1 MSKTTMANANLTRRA
16 LIGGATATLA
26 SAARP
31 ASAQTTAKTF
41 VLVAGAAGGGWQWR
55 RVADRLEKRGCK
67 VFAPTLTGLGERSH
81 LLSKDVGLDTHVA
94 DIVNVV
100 RWESLEG
107 ICLVARSYAGW
118 PCGAALD
125 QIGDKVASVVWLD
138 AFKPEDGRAL
148 IDLVAA
154 SARQTYDDATANGE
168 LGMPLAPRL
177 STASVNP
184 RDESFLRAKLTPH
197 PIATYMQ
204 TLRYGGGLE
213 RIAKKTYVR
222 LPDFPNPSFDRAYAA
237 CKGDTSWSTAEL
249 ADCGHYAMFDAPDR
263 LAELLLKAA

>member
-1 MSKTTMANANLTRRA
+1 MMRSNLTRRA
-16 LIGGATATLA
+16 ALAGGAIAA
-26 SAARP
+26 VGSVARP
-31 ASAQTTAKTF
+31 ARAQVATKTF

-55 RVADRLEKRGCK
+55 RVADRLERQGCK

-81 LLSKDVGLDTHVA
+81 LLSKDVGLDTHITDV
-94 DIVNVV
+94 VNVV

-107 ICLVARSYAGW
+107 ICLVAHSYAGW

-125 QIGDKVASVVWLD
+125 RVGDKVASVVWLD

-148 IDLVAA
+148 IDLVVT
-154 SARQTYDDATANGE
+154 SARQTYEDAAANGE
-168 LGMPLAPRL
+168 LGMPLPPRL

-184 RDESFLRAKLTPH
+184 RDQTFLTAKLTPQ

-204 TLRYGGGLE
+204 TLHYGGGLE

-222 LPDFPNPSFDRAYAA
+222 LPAFPNPLFDKAFAA
-237 CKGDTSWSTAEL
+237 CKADKSWSTAEL
-249 ADCGHYAMFDAPDR
+249 ADCGHYAMFDAPER
-263 LAELLLKAA
+263 LAALLLHAA

>member
-1 MSKTTMANANLTRRA
+1 MPDPNLTRRA
-16 LIGGATATLA
+16 ALAGGAMAA
-26 SAARP
+26 VAGVARP
-31 ASAQTTAKTF
+31 VHAQIARKTF

-55 RVADRLEKRGCK
+55 RVADLLEHRGCK

-81 LLSKDVGLDTHVA
+81 LLSKDVGLDTHVT

-100 RWESLEG
+100 RWESLEA
-107 ICLVARSYAGW
+107 ICLVAHSYAGW

-125 QIGDKVASVVWLD
+125 QVGDKVASVVWLD

-154 SARQTYDDATANGE
+154 SARHAYGDAAAHGE
-168 LGMPLAPRL
+168 LGMPLPASL
-177 STASVNP
+177 STAVVNP
-184 RDESFLRAKLTPH
+184 RDEAILRAKLTPQ
-197 PIATYMQ
+197 PIATYLQ
-204 TLRYGGGLE
+204 TLRYSGGLE

-237 CKGDTSWSTAEL
+237 CKADPSWSTVEF
-249 ADCGHYAMFDAPDR
+249 ADCGHYAMFDAPER
-263 LAELLLKAA
+263 LAALLLKAG

>member
-1 MSKTTMANANLTRRA
+1 MMRSNLTRRA
-16 LIGGATATLA
+16 ALAGGAIAAVA
-26 SAARP
+26 SVAQPVRAQ
-31 ASAQTTAKTF
+31 SAAKTF
-41 VLVAGAAGGGWQWR
+41 VLVHGAAGGGWQWR
-55 RVADRLEKRGCK
+55 RVADLLEKRGCK
-67 VFAPTLTGLGERSH
+67 VFAPTMTGLGERSH
-81 LLSKDVGLDTHVA
+81 LLNKDVGLNTHLT

-100 RWESLEG
+100 RWESLDG
-107 ICLVARSYAGW
+107 ICLVAHSYAGW

-125 QIGDKVASVVWLD
+125 RVGDKVASVVWLD
-138 AFKPEDGRAL
+138 AVKPEDGRAL

-154 SARQTYDDATANGE
+154 SARQTYDEATAKGE
-168 LGMPLAPRL
+168 LGMPLPTRL

-184 RDESFLRAKLTPH
+184 RDESFVRAKLTPH

-204 TLRYGGGLE
+204 ALRYDGGLE

-237 CKGDTSWSTAEL
+237 CKGDKSWSTAEL
-249 ADCGHYAMFDAPDR
+249 ADCGHYAMFDAPER